1 MGIGHFL
8 LNQGVLPEGESV
20 VEQLAALNIAPKDLD
35 FVIMTHLHT
44 DHASGLKQLV
54 GAKKF
59 LVSEP
64 ELDDTRKFPIRYVGS
79 MWKGINF
86 EPFNFENTG
95 VGSVGKSKDLLGDGS
110 IDDPDIS
117 PHEIILN

>member
-59 LVSEP
+59 LSASRNS
-64 ELDDTRKFPIRYVGS
+64 TTCG
-79 MWKGINF
+79 NF
-86 EPFNFENTG
+86 RFVTSA
-95 VGSVGKSKDLLGDGS
+95 VCGKA
-110 IDDPDIS
+110 
-117 PHEIILN
+117 